1 MDIIRKTHTD
11 RNSDGKSFVLSD
23 ETPDRMG
30 DIIMADGWDL
40 TSFKSNPVALWAHLS
55 SLPPIGTWENLRV
68 EKRALI
74 GDFKPAPRGTSDRI
88 DEITRLIEA
97 GIVKAT
103 SVGFKPIERKPRK
116 IDNEFV
122 GEIFT
127 KQELVEVSAVAVPA
141 NPRALAIAK
150 ELKISEDTHK
160 LVFAEIGN
168 ADKPKLGDGHI
179 GEFAK
184 LYEPD
189 RWSPEQAA
197 QAKRWLAS
205 LQKSHPGNWIYR
217 KLYQLMDEIETVR
230 TIAASSPKSD
240 PPEIPRRVRQIPI
253 T

>member
-30 DIIMADGWDL
+30 DIIMADGWVLDD
-40 TSFKSNPVALWAHLS
+40 FKANPVALWAHLG
-55 SLPPIGTWENLRV
+55 SLPPIGSWENLRV

-74 GDFKPAPRGTSDRI
+74 GDFKPAPKGTSDRI
-88 DEITRLIEA
+88 DEITRLVEA
-97 GIVKAT
+97 GIIKAT
-103 SVGFKPIERKPRK
+103 SVGFRPIERKPRK

-127 KQELVEVSAVAVPA
+127 KQTLIETSLVAIPA

-160 LVFAEIGN
+160 LVFAASGN
-168 ADKPKLGDGHI
+168 PDKPKSGDDHI
-179 GEFAK
+179 GAFAK
-184 LYEPD
+184 LREPD

-197 QAKRWLAS
+197 QVKRLLAG
-205 LQKSHPGNWIYR
+205 LVKEHPGDWRFR
-217 KLYQLMDEIETVR
+217 KMHQLMDEIETVR
-230 TIAASSPKSD
+230 TIVAAFGRK
-240 PPEIPRRVRQIPI
+240 QL
-253 T
+253 